1 MIVNVAYRRPGR
13 LGKNLIKFFV
23 LIIFFSSCVDEG
35 NKERNIDFSM
45 QKLSDFTFSE
55 TISNY
60 SIVKLETAEESKINV
75 ITKVLINNEYIYVLN
90 HWENRQEILIFSL
103 AGNYIDKINS
113 GNNSTN
119 SFSGIIDFDIHPV
132 TGDICLL
139 DQKQRKVVVFNKD
152 ERFVKSTPINCLARE
167 IAYGVKAGKVFMVLH
182 TIQSDA
188 ESDINDE
195 IVVYDENDKLLD
207 TYFEYQKE
215 NYPVQNKRVTLM
227 KRGGNVMF
235 LMEGT
240 NSLYEIGP
248 QKCNIKSTLVFPKP
262 VLPADKV
269 YGAFFSGEVDVSRYV
284 YDIDYFESDSI
295 LYTTFSST
303 DGDYIGIFNKESNR
317 STLYNMLL
325 DPSCKCGVKIE
336 IAGIHENNFIVQ
348 IPRTKIADIL
358 EVLDNERTKCT
369 NDEMFD
375 VIDNMKP
382 GENPI
387 LLLLELK

>member
-1 MIVNVAYRRPGR
+1 MIANITHKR
-13 LGKNLIKFFV
+13 LEKNLIRFF
-23 LIIFFSSCVDEG
+23 LLTIFLSSCVDKG
-35 NKERNIDFSM
+35 NKKSNIDFSL
-45 QKLSDFTFSE
+45 QKLSESTFSE

-60 SIVKLETAEESKINV
+60 SIVKLETAEDSKINV
-75 ITKVLINNEYIYVLN
+75 ITKVLINNEHIYVLN

-103 AGNYIDKINS
+103 AGDYIDKISS
-113 GNNSTN
+113 GNNSIN

-132 TGDICLL
+132 TRDICIL
-139 DQKQRKVVVFNKD
+139 DQKQRKLVIYN
-152 ERFVKSTPINCLARE
+152 EEGGFVKSTPINCLARE
-167 IAYGVKAGKVFMVLH
+167 ITYGVKAGRVFTVIH

-188 ESDINDE
+188 KSDINDE
-195 IVVYDENDKLLD
+195 IVLYDENDKPLD

-215 NYPVQNKRVTLM
+215 NYPVQNKRITLM
-227 KRGGNVMF
+227 KRGDNVMF
-235 LMEGT
+235 LKEGT
-240 NSLYEIGP
+240 NNLYEIEP
-248 QKCNIKSTLVFPKP
+248 QKYNIISTLVFPKP

-269 YGAFFSGEVDVSRYV
+269 YGAFFSGDVDVSQYV

-295 LYTTFSST
+295 LYTTFSSI

-317 STLYNMLL
+317 STIYNMLL
-325 DPSCKCGVKIE
+325 DPSCKCGIKIE
-336 IAGIHENNFIVQ
+336 IVGVYQNNFIIQ

>member
-1 MIVNVAYRRPGR
+1 MIMLLY
-13 LGKNLIKFFV
+13 
-23 LIIFFSSCVDEG
+23 SCVDKG
-35 NKERNIDFSM
+35 NKESNIDFSM
-45 QKLSDFTFSE
+45 QKLSESTFSE

-75 ITKVLINNEYIYVLN
+75 ITKVLINNEHIYVLN
-90 HWENRQEILIFSL
+90 HWENRQEILIFSQ
-103 AGNYIDKINS
+103 AGDYIDKISS
-113 GNNSTN
+113 GNNSTK

-139 DQKQRKVVVFNKD
+139 DQKQKKLVFFKED
-152 ERFVKSTPINCLARE
+152 GRFVKSTPINYLAGE
-167 IAYGVKAGKVFMVLH
+167 IAYGVKAGKVFVVLH

-195 IVVYDENDKLLD
+195 IIVYDENDKLLD

-215 NYPVQNKRVTLM
+215 NQPLQNKRITLM
-227 KRGGNVMF
+227 KRGDNVMF
-235 LMEGT
+235 LKEGT
-240 NSLYEIGP
+240 NTLYEIGLK
-248 QKCNIKSTLVFPKP
+248 KCDIKSTFTFPKP
-262 VLPADKV
+262 VLPVNKI
-269 YGAFFSGEVDVSRYV
+269 YGAFFSGDVDVSQYV

-303 DGDYIGIFNKESNR
+303 DGDYIGIFNKETNC

-325 DPSCKCGVKIE
+325 DPSCKCGIKIE
-336 IAGIHENNFIVQ
+336 IAGVYQNNFIVQ
-348 IPRTKIADIL
+348 IPRTKIADVL
-358 EVLDNERTKCT
+358 EVLDNGRTKCT
-369 NDEMFD
+369 NDEIFEL
-375 VIDNMKP
+375 IDNMKP

>member
-1 MIVNVAYRRPGR
+1 MIANVTYNRR
-13 LGKNLIKFFV
+13 GKNLIKFFV
-23 LIIFFSSCVDEG
+23 VIMLFYSCVEKG
-35 NKERNIDFSM
+35 NKENNIDFSI
-45 QKLSDFTFSE
+45 QKLSESTFSE
-55 TISNY
+55 TISSY
-60 SIVKLETAEESKINV
+60 SIVKLETAEDSKINV
-75 ITKVLINNEYIYVLN
+75 ITKVLVNNEHIYVLN

-103 AGNYIDKINS
+103 EGDYIDKISS
-113 GNNSTN
+113 GNNSTK
-119 SFSGIIDFDIHPV
+119 SFSGIADFDINPINE
-132 TGDICLL
+132 DICIL
-139 DQKQRKVVVFNKD
+139 DQKQRKLVVFNR
-152 ERFVKSTPINCLARE
+152 EGRFLKSIPINCLARE
-167 IAYGVKAGKVFMVLH
+167 IAYGVKAGKVFVVLH

-215 NYPVQNKRVTLM
+215 NHPLQNKRITLM
-227 KRGGNVMF
+227 KRGDNVMF
-235 LMEGT
+235 LKEGT
-240 NSLYEIGP
+240 NTLYEIGP
-248 QKCNIKSTLVFPKP
+248 KKCNKKSTLVFPKP
-262 VLPADKV
+262 VLPADKI
-269 YGAFFSGEVDVSRYV
+269 YGAFFSGDVDVSQYV

-317 STLYNMLL
+317 SILYNMLL
-325 DPSCKCGVKIE
+325 DPSCKCGIQIE
-336 IAGIHENNFIVQ
+336 IVGVYQNNFIVQ